1 MKEAPAR
8 EVSVAKADSAVVVR
22 GTEVRVKAAASPAV
36 SATPGAGKIAE
47 AAVGIAAN
55 VATTVPA
62 AVVVV
67 VARAVPEV
75 RPIATAMI
83 VASAIGIDPSFTEGP
98 AKCTG
103 ADGSAVLQSNSC
115 CDFDRKCIGSFLGRG
130 TLGD

>member
-1 MKEAPAR
+1 
-8 EVSVAKADSAVVVR
+8 
-22 GTEVRVKAAASPAV
+22 
-36 SATPGAGKIAE
+36 
-47 AAVGIAAN
+47 VGIAAN

-67 VARAVPEV
+67 AARAVPEV

>member
-1 MKEAPAR
+1 MK
-8 EVSVAKADSAVVVR
+8 AV
-22 GTEVRVKAAASPAV
+22 ASPAV
-36 SATPGAGKIAE
+36 SATPGAGKIAA

-62 AVVVV
+62 VVVV
-67 VARAVPEV
+67 VVVAARAVPEV

-83 VASAIGIDPSFTEGP
+83 AASATGIDASFTEGP
-98 AKCTG
+98 VKCTG

-115 CDFDRKCIGSFLGRG
+115 CEFDRKCVGSFLGRG

>member
-1 MKEAPAR
+1 
-8 EVSVAKADSAVVVR
+8 V
-22 GTEVRVKAAASPAV
+22 
-36 SATPGAGKIAE
+36 
-47 AAVGIAAN
+47 
-55 VATTVPA
+55 
-62 AVVVV
+62 VVVV
-67 VARAVPEV
+67 VAARAAPEV